1 MSGDGRVPTA
11 GDAAAASAAKPRWR
25 RAVESAARI
34 LLGCVVLL
42 FIMVRVLEGR
52 FLYHPTTF
60 PDGDWGA
67 PERAGVEC
75 EDVSIDAP
83 DGVRLHGW
91 FLRAVEPGNAGGGG
105 AGQNDDANAARV
117 TILFLHGN
125 AGNVSHRWS
134 WLRGLSRLPADVLA
148 IDYRGY
154 GRSEGSPSEEG
165 IYLDAEAA
173 YRHLTESRGVAP
185 ERIVVYG
192 RSLGGAPACE
202 VASRFE
208 CGGLVLQ
215 STFTSAP
222 DMSGRVVPLVPL
234 GWAMGTSFDCESMI
248 ARVKAPVLII
258 HSRADR
264 VVPYWMGERLFATAS
279 EPKDFVSL
287 DRSLHNDLA
296 ADEEARVF
304 AKLGEFCGGVARAP
318 K

>member
-1 MSGDGRVPTA
+1 MSGDGRVPVSR
-11 GDAAAASAAKPRWR
+11 DAAAPSPAKPRWR
-25 RAVESAARI
+25 RALESAARVLI
-34 LLGCVVLL
+34 ACAVLL
-42 FIMVRVLEGR
+42 FIMVRVLEGS
-52 FLYHPTTF
+52 FLYHPTRF

-67 PERAGVEC
+67 PERAGAEC
-75 EDVSIDAP
+75 EDIFIDAP

-91 FLRAVEPGNAGGGG
+91 FLRADEAEGAAG
-105 AGQNDDANAARV
+105 DDTTAARV

-134 WLRGLSRLPADVLA
+134 WMRGLSRLPADVFA

-165 IYLDAEAA
+165 IYLDAGAA
-173 YRHLTESRGVAP
+173 YRHLTETRGVPP

-192 RSLGGAPACE
+192 RSLGGAPACH

-215 STFTSAP
+215 SAFTSAP

-234 GWAMGTSFDCESMI
+234 GWAMGTSFDGESMI
-248 ARVKAPVLII
+248 ARVEAPVLII
-258 HSRADR
+258 HSRADE
-264 VVPYWMGERLFATAS
+264 VVPYEMGEGLFAAAK
-279 EPKDFVSL
+279 EPKAFVRL
-287 DRSLHNDLA
+287 ERSLHNDLA

-304 AKLGEFCGGVARAP
+304 AKLGEFCRSVARGP
-318 K
+318 E